1 MVERIPWVSRRQI
14 TTLETT
20 EASEN
25 IGDENREDLIAL
37 GRFPPSSVGCYA
49 VYGQADSIQTKA
61 KRKQET
67 DQTDAADDHLV
78 SLIPNRFADG
88 EK

>member
-1 MVERIPWVSRRQI
+1 MFRGS
-14 TTLETT
+14 TK
-20 EASEN
+20 
-25 IGDENREDLIAL
+25 
-37 GRFPPSSVGCYA
+37 VGQSQ
-49 VYGQADSIQTKA
+49 VHGQADSIQTKA
-61 KRKQET
+61 KSKQET